1 MSCISEFETL
11 KEKCFVLC
19 MKIVILHFYQIL
31 INNVTFCLTY
41 TYQVLV
47 LIFLTC
53 GVCWYHFVF
62 DLRLL
67 THSCVFLWIVDE
79 TMLLT
84 ISVKWLMWHSAIS
97 RAKWIEGKQIYKWWG
112 KLLVWKSKTIMFNL
126 PWPSRKHRSVS
137 IGRTVF
143 TWGRNVRH
151 PRSHVFADI
160 HTIRL
165 GIFWSTCIL
174 VISNSGLVLWFT
186 RKHQFNS
193 NYRSAWSLLKISPEN
208 SFSF

>member
-1 MSCISEFETL
+1 MSFISEFETL

-47 LIFLTC
+47 LILLTC

-67 THSCVFLWIVDE
+67 THSCVFLWIIDE

-112 KLLVWKSKTIMFNL
+112 KLLVWKSKTNVQFTLAITQTPLSEYRTYCIYMREEC
-126 PWPSRKHRSVS
+126 PSPKV
-137 IGRTVF
+137 
-143 TWGRNVRH
+143 
-151 PRSHVFADI
+151 
-160 HTIRL
+160 
-165 GIFWSTCIL
+165 TCICWHTYNFSPRHFL
-174 VISNSGLVLWFT
+174 KYMYISN
-186 RKHQFNS
+186 
-193 NYRSAWSLLKISPEN
+193 
-208 SFSF
+208 

>member
-1 MSCISEFETL
+1 MWCLLIPFCVWSASIDTFMRVLMNCWWNYAVNDFSKVVNVALCYQSSKMDRRKTNHINDEANSLSE
-11 KEKCFVLC
+11 
-19 MKIVILHFYQIL
+19 
-31 INNVTFCLTY
+31 
-41 TYQVLV
+41 
-47 LIFLTC
+47 
-53 GVCWYHFVF
+53 
-62 DLRLL
+62 R
-67 THSCVFLWIVDE
+67 
-79 TMLLT
+79 
-84 ISVKWLMWHSAIS
+84 VKL
-97 RAKWIEGKQIYKWWG
+97 
-112 KLLVWKSKTIMFNL
+112 MFNL